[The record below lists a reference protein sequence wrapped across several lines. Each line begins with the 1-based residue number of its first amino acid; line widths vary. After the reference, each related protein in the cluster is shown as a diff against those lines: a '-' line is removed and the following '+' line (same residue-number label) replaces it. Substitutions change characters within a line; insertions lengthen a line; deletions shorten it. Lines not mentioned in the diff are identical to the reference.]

1 MKNIMEM
8 QRMLKAAKEMQDRLQ
23 KELAEMRVEG
33 SSGGGMVTVV
43 LDGKKSPVSVRID
56 PEVVSK
62 DDVDMLQ
69 DLVLAALTDAAAKV
83 DARMEERLGALGANL
98 KIPGMF

>member
-1 MKNIMEM
+1 MKNVMEM

-43 LDGKKSPVSVRID
+43 MDGRKTPVSVRID
-56 PEVVSK
+56 REVVDR

-69 DLVLAALTDAAAKV
+69 DLVLAAFNDAAAQV
-83 DARMEERLGALGANL
+83 DARTEERLGALGANL

>member
-1 MKNIMEM
+1 MKNVMEM

-33 SSGGGMVTVV
+33 SSGGGMVTIVM
-43 LDGKKSPVSVRID
+43 DGKKSPVSVHID
-56 PEVVSK
+56 PEVVDK
-62 DDVDMLQ
+62 NDVDMLQ
-69 DLVLAALTDAAAKV
+69 DLILAALTDAAAKI
-83 DARMEERLGALGANL
+83 DARMEERLGALGAGL

>member
-43 LDGKKSPVSVRID
+43 LDGKKTAVSIRID
-56 PEVVSK
+56 PEVVNK

-69 DLVLAALTDAAAKV
+69 DLILAAFTDAAAKV
-83 DARMEERLGALGANL
+83 DARMEERLGALGAGL

>member
-8 QRMLKAAKEMQDRLQ
+8 QKMLKAAKEMQDRLQ

-43 LDGKKSPVSVRID
+43 LDGKKTPISIHID
-56 PEVVSK
+56 PEVVSR
-62 DDVDMLQ
+62 DDVEMLQ

-83 DARMEERLGALGANL
+83 DARMEERLGALGAGL

>member
-43 LDGKKSPVSVRID
+43 MDGKKTPISIRID

-62 DDVDMLQ
+62 DDIEMLQ
-69 DLVLAALTDAAAKV
+69 DLVLAALTDASAKV
-83 DARMEERLGALGANL
+83 DARMEERLGALGAGL

>member
-1 MKNIMEM
+1 MKNVMEM

-43 LDGKKSPVSVRID
+43 MDGRKTPVSVRID
-56 PEVVSK
+56 REVVDR

-69 DLVLAALTDAAAKV
+69 DLVLAAFNDAAAKV
-83 DARMEERLGALGANL
+83 DSRIEERLGTLGAGL